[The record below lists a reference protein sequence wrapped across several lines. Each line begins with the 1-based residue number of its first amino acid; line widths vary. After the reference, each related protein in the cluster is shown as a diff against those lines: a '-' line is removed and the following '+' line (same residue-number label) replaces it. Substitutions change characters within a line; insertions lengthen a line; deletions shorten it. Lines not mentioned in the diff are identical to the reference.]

1 MKDADNILKF
11 QKELNKRNISFKIT
25 YADVYGTEWLLSNS
39 KDENSSANIPV
50 LISKTEQL
58 NKVLRYLS

>member
-50 LISKTEQL
+50 LISKTE
-58 NKVLRYLS
+58 